1 MTRGEL
7 GKLLQA
13 RQTEVNWCQ
22 SPDCYRDIL
31 TLCTELQV
39 DTKLLLLAIQKTAGF
54 ESLLSRRFTGVTLK
68 TSEAVT
74 GGVTSDT
81 VTLENLS
88 LDPAS
93 PLTVHTYQTV
103 NLAPFK
109 EIISQCFEPYLHI
122 YLEAQDSNLAEMV
135 GRFAAEA
142 AAGASTTDPGA
153 ISAVLPSCGDLFVFY
168 RACLVQSA
176 VQGAQHRPAYARSG
190 RALPAGVHQPGAGV
204 VPGPGTQLRTGQ
216 LSQLKDL
223 SQLGQVSARTSALPH
238 VALLLCTGHYW
249 YPGQLLLPAEGGRG
263 GGAVQCGGSGR
274 HSQLPRHCRVL
285 YRHHNAG
292 ELLNWIK

>member
-13 RQTEVNWCQ
+13 RQTEVIALRHSLHQ
-22 SPDCYRDIL
+22 LP
-31 TLCTELQV
+31 V

-54 ESLLSRRFTGVTLK
+54 ESLLSRRFSGVTLK

-74 GGVTSDT
+74 GGVTSDA

-122 YLEAQDSNLAEMV
+122 YLEAQDRNLAEMV
-135 GRFAAEA
+135 ARFATEA
-142 AAGASTTDPGA
+142 AAGTGTSDPGA
-153 ISAVLPSCGDLFVFY
+153 VSAVLPSCGDLFVFY
-168 RACLVQSA
+168 RACLVQCSEL
-176 VQGAQHRPAYARSG
+176 S
-190 RALPAGVHQPGAGV
+190 
-204 VPGPGTQLRTGQ
+204 TGQ
-216 LSQLKDL
+216 PMLDL
-223 SQLGQVSARTSALPH
+223 AALFKKYLREYTSRVLVSS
-238 VALLLCTGHYW
+238 
-249 YPGQLLLPAEGGRG
+249 
-263 GGAVQCGGSGR
+263 
-274 HSQLPRHCRVL
+274 LPRVL
-285 YRHHNAG
+285 SCVLGYCQN
-292 ELLNWIK
+292 